1 MDVFSPLIYMVLL
14 KVRDNDKLRNATIST
29 SIHYDV
35 YTSGDIKNIHE
46 TERMQMKYLTS
57 DVLLQ
62 LLEEGERHEEGNRL
76 ITEDVCSGISDEI
89 RKQQWVTWKEWSN
102 QEKTNLLNDRHNAN
116 HPQEVMPLI

>member
-1 MDVFSPLIYMVLL
+1 MVLL

-89 RKQQWVTWKEWSN
+89 RKQQ
-102 QEKTNLLNDRHNAN
+102 
-116 HPQEVMPLI
+116 